1 MSVTLIAAVAN
12 NGAIGK
18 DGKLP
23 WHLPEDLKRFRDLTT
38 GKVVVMGRKT
48 WESLPEKFR
57 PLPKRTN
64 VVITRQ
70 AGYVV
75 PEGVRVFSGVPEAVA
90 AFADQAVMVIGG
102 SQIYAETMP
111 VADALEITQ
120 VDQTVEGD
128 AFFPAIDPALWK
140 EDARETHAGF
150 DFVTYT
156 RHSS

>member
-1 MSVTLIAAVAN
+1 MPVSLIAAVAS

-23 WHLPEDLKRFRDLTT
+23 WHLPEDLKRFRELTT
-38 GKVVVMGRKT
+38 GTVVVMGRKT

-64 VVITRQ
+64 IVITHQ
-70 AGYVV
+70 GGYAV
-75 PEGVRVFSGVPEAVA
+75 PEGVRVFTNIADALA
-90 AFADQAVMVIGG
+90 AFADQPVMVIGG
-102 SQIYAETMP
+102 AQIYAEAMP
-111 VADALEITQ
+111 FADQLLITE
-120 VDQTVEGD
+120 VKQTVDGD
-128 AFFPAIDPALWK
+128 AFFPAIDGSVWI
-140 EDARETHAGF
+140 ETVRETHPGF